1 MKKIITLLF
10 VATLVFTSCEGP
22 EGPPGPPGYDGAVA
36 EFFETTVNFNS
47 ANEFSQLIPIPDNIE
62 ISDFDVLQVYLL
74 WGQDNNGNDIWR
86 ALPQTRQLD
95 QGDLIYNFDY
105 TIADVNL
112 FLEAA
117 DFDLNTLLPGDTQN
131 QVFRIAI
138 IPSYQAKNMDLS
150 NMDQV
155 MKAANIKS
163 IQKLN

>member
-10 VATLVFTSCEGP
+10 VATFVFTSCEGP

-105 TIADVNL
+105 TIANVNL
-112 FLEAA
+112 FLRA

-138 IPSYQAKNMDLS
+138 IPSYQAENMDIS